1 MTRKAELLRH
11 HEGQEPFWSVRKQV
25 PDGARCVGL
34 VSELDRFAR
43 VEERVHQDGAGHRLD
58 AEVDDAGLRGLMR
71 S

>member
-1 MTRKAELLRH
+1 
-11 HEGQEPFWSVRKQV
+11 
-25 PDGARCVGL
+25 VGL